1 MGKEV
6 WGESAYSQGQC
17 GGELT
22 CQSSSSSSVPGQG
35 GREDR
40 ETWDGGRIGSRDE
53 QSRVMGGIKVM
64 SSQRPR
70 MLESEGAAGGDGGTR
85 EKVLKKDAQ
94 LSSRLLREA
103 GLPSSAFVCILLANN

>member
-1 MGKEV
+1 
-6 WGESAYSQGQC
+6 
-17 GGELT
+17 
-22 CQSSSSSSVPGQG
+22 
-35 GREDR
+35 
-40 ETWDGGRIGSRDE
+40 
-53 QSRVMGGIKVM
+53 
-64 SSQRPR
+64 